1 MKNKILMA
9 MSGGIDSSV
18 AAIEL
23 RRQGYELKGVTFTQL
38 TLDSPAVAEARKMA
52 DDMGFEHHTLDMRR
66 EFYDSV
72 ICNFIDEYLHGRTP
86 NPCVQC
92 NSNIKWGMLQ
102 KFADEMGCFYIA
114 TGHYAQIECTPEGRY
129 FIRKGAD
136 EHKDQSYFLWRLT
149 QENLS
154 RTLFPLGK
162 YTKTEVRQ
170 IALDNGYEQLSKKSE
185 SQEICFIPDND
196 YRNFLR
202 ANVPDYDKKYKKGDF
217 IDINGKVL
225 GKHQG
230 FPNYTIGQRKGLG
243 IALGEPM
250 YVIRIDAEKNQVV
263 LGRKEDLLTKTC
275 YARDLNM
282 MKFPDFIDGQAVM
295 AKVRYKSR
303 PGLAHIYHVDE
314 SELQPLNV
322 GTRHAVSDISD
333 ALHVGTQ
340 SAASYDPQGQN
351 TIQPSTFNS
360 QLVRIVFVND
370 IESITPGQSVVF
382 YCGDNYTDVLAGAIL
397 L

>member
-23 RRQGYELKGVTFTQL
+23 RRKGYDLKGVTFTQL
-38 TLDSPAVAEARKMA
+38 TLDSPAVTEARQMA
-52 DDMGFEHHTLDMRR
+52 ADMGFEHHTLDIRR
-66 EFYDSV
+66 EFHDSV

-92 NSNIKWGMLQ
+92 NSNIKWGKLQ
-102 KFADEMGCFYIA
+102 KFADELGCFYIA
-114 TGHYAQIECTPEGRY
+114 TGHYAQIERTSEGRY

-154 RTLFPLGK
+154 RTLFPLGA
-162 YTKTEVRQ
+162 YTKAEVRQ
-170 IALDNGYEQLSKKSE
+170 IAFDNGYEQLSKKGE

-202 ANVPDYDKKYKKGDF
+202 ANVPNYDKKYKKGDF

-250 YVIRIDAEKNQVV
+250 YVVRIDAQKNQVV

-275 YARDLNM
+275 YAHDLNM

-303 PGLAHIYHVDE
+303 PGLAYLYHAD
-314 SELQPLNV
+314 SNELSDKSDCLISPTSQTGQTEDLN
-322 GTRHAVSDISD
+322 
-333 ALHVGTQ
+333 
-340 SAASYDPQGQN
+340 
-351 TIQPSTFNS
+351 NS
-360 QLVRIVFVND
+360 SFLTPHSSLVRIVFDEN

-382 YCGDNYTDVLAGAIL
+382 YCGENYTDVLGGAIL
-397 L
+397 F

>member
-66 EFYDSV
+66 EFHDSV

-162 YTKTEVRQ
+162 YTKTKVRQ
-170 IALDNGYEQLSKKSE
+170 IALDNGYEQLSKKGE

-225 GKHQG
+225 GQHQG

-250 YVIRIDAEKNQVV
+250 YVVRIDAEKNQVV

-282 MKFPDFIDGQAVM
+282 MKFPDFIDGQTVM

-314 SELQPLNV
+314 SELQTLNV

-340 SAASYDPQGQN
+340 RAASYDPQGQN

-397 L
+397 V

>member
-23 RRQGYELKGVTFTQL
+23 RRKGYDLKGVTFTQL
-38 TLDSPAVAEARKMA
+38 TLDSPAVTEARQMA
-52 DDMGFEHHTLDMRR
+52 ADMDFEHHTLDIRR
-66 EFYDSV
+66 EFHDSV

-92 NSNIKWGMLQ
+92 NSNIKWGKLQ
-102 KFADEMGCFYIA
+102 KFADELGCFYIA

-154 RTLFPLGK
+154 RTLFPLGG
-162 YTKTEVRQ
+162 YTKAEVRQ
-170 IALDNGYEQLSKKSE
+170 IALDNGYEQLSKKGE

-250 YVIRIDAEKNQVV
+250 YVVRIDAQKNQVV

-275 YARDLNM
+275 YAHDLNM
-282 MKFPDFIDGQAVM
+282 MKFSDFIDGQAVM

-303 PGLAHIYHVDE
+303 PGLAYLYHAD
-314 SELQPLNV
+314 SNELSDKSDCLISPTSQTGQTEDLN
-322 GTRHAVSDISD
+322 
-333 ALHVGTQ
+333 
-340 SAASYDPQGQN
+340 
-351 TIQPSTFNS
+351 NS
-360 QLVRIVFVND
+360 SFLTPHSSLVRIVFDEN

-382 YCGDNYTDVLAGAIL
+382 YCGENYTDVLGGAIL
-397 L
+397 F

>member
-66 EFYDSV
+66 EFHDSV

-170 IALDNGYEQLSKKSE
+170 IALDNGYEQLSKKGE

-202 ANVPDYDKKYKKGDF
+202 TNVPDYDKKYKKGDF

-250 YVIRIDAEKNQVV
+250 YVVRIDAEKNQVV

-314 SELQPLNV
+314 SELQTLNV

-340 SAASYDPQGQN
+340 HAASYDPQGKN

>member
-1 MKNKILMA
+1 

-23 RRQGYELKGVTFTQL
+23 RRQGYDLKGVTFTQL
-38 TLDSPAVAEARKMA
+38 TLDSPAVAEARQMA
-52 DDMGFEHHTLDMRR
+52 TDMGFEHHTLDMRR
-66 EFYDSV
+66 EFHDSV

-92 NSNIKWGMLQ
+92 NSNIKWGKLQ
-102 KFADEMGCFYIA
+102 KFADELGCFYIA
-114 TGHYAQIECTPEGRY
+114 TGHYAQIAQTPEGRY

-154 RTLFPLGK
+154 RTLFPLGG
-162 YTKTEVRQ
+162 YTKAEVRQ
-170 IALDNGYEQLSKKSE
+170 IALDNGYEQLSKKGE
-185 SQEICFIPDND
+185 SQEICFILDND

-202 ANVPDYDKKYKKGDF
+202 TNVPDYDKKYKKGDF

-250 YVIRIDAEKNQVV
+250 YVVRIDAQKNQVV

-275 YARDLNM
+275 YAHDLNM

-303 PGLAHIYHVDE
+303 PGLAHLYHADP
-314 SELQPLNV
+314 SELQTLN
-322 GTRHAVSDISD
+322 SQ
-333 ALHVGTQ
+333 L
-340 SAASYDPQGQN
+340 
-351 TIQPSTFNS
+351 STLNS
-360 QLVRIVFVND
+360 QLVRIVFEEN

-382 YCGDNYTDVLAGAIL
+382 YCGENYTDVLGGAIL

>member
-1 MKNKILMA
+1 

-23 RRQGYELKGVTFTQL
+23 RRKGYELKGVTFTQL
-38 TLDSPAVAEARKMA
+38 TLDSPAVSDARQMA
-52 DDMGFEHHTLDMRR
+52 ADMGFEHHTLDMRR
-66 EFYDSV
+66 EFHDSV

-92 NSNIKWGMLQ
+92 NSNIKWGKLQ
-102 KFADEMGCFYIA
+102 KFADELGCFYIA
-114 TGHYAQIECTPEGRY
+114 TGHYAQIEKTPEGRY

-154 RTLFPLGK
+154 RTLFPLGG
-162 YTKTEVRQ
+162 YTKAEVRQ
-170 IALDNGYEQLSKKSE
+170 IAFDNGYEQLSKKGE

-217 IDINGKVL
+217 ININGKVL

-250 YVIRIDAEKNQVV
+250 YVVRIDAQKNQVV

-275 YARDLNM
+275 YAHDLNM
-282 MKFPDFIDGQAVM
+282 MKFPDFIDGQTVM

-303 PGLAHIYHVDE
+303 PGLAHLYHADPNELSE
-314 SELQPLNV
+314 SSDCLNRP
-322 GTRHAVSDISD
+322 TNPNSPTS
-333 ALHVGTQ
+333 
-340 SAASYDPQGQN
+340 P
-351 TIQPSTFNS
+351 NS
-360 QLVRIVFVND
+360 QTKDLNNSSFLSPHSSLVRIVFEND

-382 YCGDNYTDVLAGAIL
+382 YCGDNYTDVLGGAIL

>member
-1 MKNKILMA
+1 

-92 NSNIKWGMLQ
+92 NSNIKWGILQ

-114 TGHYAQIECTPEGRY
+114 TGHYAQIESTPEGRY

-170 IALDNGYEQLSKKSE
+170 IALDNGYEQLSKKGE

-250 YVIRIDAEKNQVV
+250 YVVRIDAEKNQVV
-263 LGRKEDLLTKTC
+263 LGRKEDLLTQTC

-282 MKFPDFIDGQAVM
+282 MKFSDFIDGQTVM

-314 SELQPLNV
+314 SELQTLNV
-322 GTRHAVSDISD
+322 GTRHAVSDIRD
-333 ALHVGTQ
+333 ALHVMTQ
-340 SAASYDPQGQN
+340 RAASYDPQGQN
-351 TIQPSTFNS
+351 TIQPSTLNS
-360 QLVRIVFVND
+360 QFVRIVFEND

-382 YCGDNYTDVLAGAIL
+382 YCGDNYTDVLGGAIL

>member
-1 MKNKILMA
+1 
-9 MSGGIDSSV
+9 
-18 AAIEL
+18 
-23 RRQGYELKGVTFTQL
+23 
-38 TLDSPAVAEARKMA
+38 
-52 DDMGFEHHTLDMRR
+52 
-66 EFYDSV
+66 
-72 ICNFIDEYLHGRTP
+72 
-86 NPCVQC
+86 
-92 NSNIKWGMLQ
+92 
-102 KFADEMGCFYIA
+102 
-114 TGHYAQIECTPEGRY
+114 
-129 FIRKGAD
+129 
-136 EHKDQSYFLWRLT
+136 LT

-162 YTKTEVRQ
+162 YTKAEVRQ
-170 IALDNGYEQLSKKSE
+170 IALDNGYEQLSKKGE

-202 ANVPDYDKKYKKGDF
+202 TNVPNYEKKYKPGNF
-217 IDINGKVL
+217 VDINGKVL

-250 YVIRIDAEKNQVV
+250 YVVRIDAEKNQVV

-282 MKFPDFIDGQAVM
+282 MKFPDFIDGQTVM

-314 SELQPLNV
+314 SELQTLNLR
-322 GTRHAVSDISD
+322 TQHAVSDDSK
-333 ALHVGTQ
+333 
-340 SAASYDPQGQN
+340 GQN
-351 TIQPSTFNS
+351 TFQHSSFNS
-360 QLVRIVFVND
+360 QLVRIVFED
-370 IESITPGQSVVF
+370 PIESITPGQSVVF

-397 L
+397 I

>member
-23 RRQGYELKGVTFTQL
+23 RRKGYDLKGVTFTQL
-38 TLDSPAVAEARKMA
+38 TLDSPAVTEARQMA
-52 DDMGFEHHTLDMRR
+52 ADMGFEHHTLDIRR
-66 EFYDSV
+66 EFHDSV

-92 NSNIKWGMLQ
+92 NSNIKWGKLQ
-102 KFADEMGCFYIA
+102 KFADELGCFYIA
-114 TGHYAQIECTPEGRY
+114 TGHYAQIAQTPEGRY

-154 RTLFPLGK
+154 RTLFPLGA
-162 YTKTEVRQ
+162 YTKAEVRQ
-170 IALDNGYEQLSKKSE
+170 IAFDNGYEQLSKKGE

-202 ANVPDYDKKYKKGDF
+202 ANVPNYDKKYKKGDF

-243 IALGEPM
+243 IALGETM
-250 YVIRIDAEKNQVV
+250 YVVRIDAQKNQVV

-275 YARDLNM
+275 YAHDLNM

-303 PGLAHIYHVDE
+303 PGLAYLYHAD
-314 SELQPLNV
+314 SNELSDKSDCLISPTSQTGQTEDLN
-322 GTRHAVSDISD
+322 
-333 ALHVGTQ
+333 
-340 SAASYDPQGQN
+340 
-351 TIQPSTFNS
+351 NS
-360 QLVRIVFVND
+360 SLLTPHSSLVRIVFDEN

-382 YCGDNYTDVLAGAIL
+382 YCGENYTDVLGGAIL
-397 L
+397 F

>member
-1 MKNKILMA
+1 

-23 RRQGYELKGVTFTQL
+23 RRKGYELKGVTFTQL
-38 TLDSPAVAEARKMA
+38 TLDSPAVSDARQMA
-52 DDMGFEHHTLDMRR
+52 ADMGFEHHTLDMRR
-66 EFYDSV
+66 EFHDSV

-92 NSNIKWGMLQ
+92 NSNIKWGKLQ
-102 KFADEMGCFYIA
+102 KFADELGCFYIA
-114 TGHYAQIECTPEGRY
+114 TGHYAQIEKTPEGRY

-154 RTLFPLGK
+154 RTLFPLGG
-162 YTKTEVRQ
+162 YTKAEVRQ
-170 IALDNGYEQLSKKSE
+170 IAFDNGYEQLSKKGE

-217 IDINGKVL
+217 IDVNGKVL

-250 YVIRIDAEKNQVV
+250 YVVRIDAQKNQVV

-275 YARDLNM
+275 YAHDLNM
-282 MKFPDFIDGQAVM
+282 MKFPDFIDGQTVM

-303 PGLAHIYHVDE
+303 PGLAHLYHVDV
-314 SELQPLNV
+314 SEFPSRDVQLECSHANV
-322 GTRHAVSDISD
+322 EGGD
-333 ALHVGTQ
+333 
-340 SAASYDPQGQN
+340 
-351 TIQPSTFNS
+351 NS
-360 QLVRIVFVND
+360 SFLIPHSSLVRIVFEND

-382 YCGDNYTDVLAGAIL
+382 YCGDNYTDVLGGAIL

>member
-52 DDMGFEHHTLDMRR
+52 EDMGFEHHTLDMRR
-66 EFYDSV
+66 EFHDSV

-114 TGHYAQIECTPEGRY
+114 TGHYAQIESTPEGRY

-154 RTLFPLGK
+154 RTLFPLGG

-170 IALDNGYEQLSKKSE
+170 IALDNGYEQLSKKGE

-202 ANVPDYDKKYKKGDF
+202 ANVPDYDKKYKKGNF

-225 GKHQG
+225 GQHQG

-250 YVIRIDAEKNQVV
+250 YVVRIDAEKNQVV
-263 LGRKEDLLTKTC
+263 LGRKEDLLTQTC

-282 MKFPDFIDGQAVM
+282 MKFPDFIDGQTVM

-314 SELQPLNV
+314 SELQTLNV
-322 GTRHAVSDISD
+322 GTRHAVSD
-333 ALHVGTQ
+333 G
-340 SAASYDPQGQN
+340 PKGQN
-351 TIQPSTFNS
+351 TFQLSTFNS
-360 QLVRIVFVND
+360 QLVRIVFD
-370 IESITPGQSVVF
+370 TPIESITPGQSVVF
-382 YCGDNYTDVLAGAIL
+382 YCGDNYTDVLGGAIL
-397 L
+397 I

>member
-1 MKNKILMA
+1 MA

-66 EFYDSV
+66 EFHDSV

-170 IALDNGYEQLSKKSE
+170 IALDNGYEQLSKKGE

-202 ANVPDYDKKYKKGDF
+202 TNVRDYDKKYKKGDF

-250 YVIRIDAEKNQVV
+250 YVVRIDAEKNQVV

-282 MKFPDFIDGQAVM
+282 MKFPDFIDGQIVM

-303 PGLAHIYHVDE
+303 PGLAHIYHVAE
-314 SELQPLNV
+314 SELQTLNV

-340 SAASYDPQGQN
+340 RAASYDSQGQN

>member
-170 IALDNGYEQLSKKSE
+170 IALDNGYEQLSKKGE

-202 ANVPDYDKKYKKGDF
+202 TNVPDYDKKYKKGDF

-250 YVIRIDAEKNQVV
+250 YVVRIDAEKNQVV

-282 MKFPDFIDGQAVM
+282 MKFPDFIDGQIVM

-303 PGLAHIYHVDE
+303 PGLAHIYHVAE
-314 SELQPLNV
+314 SELQTLNV

-340 SAASYDPQGQN
+340 RAASYDSQGQN

>member
-66 EFYDSV
+66 EFHDSV

-170 IALDNGYEQLSKKSE
+170 IALDNGYEQLSKKGE

-202 ANVPDYDKKYKKGDF
+202 TNVRDYDKKYKKGDF

-250 YVIRIDAEKNQVV
+250 YVVRIDAEKNQVV

-282 MKFPDFIDGQAVM
+282 MKFPDFIDGQIVM

-303 PGLAHIYHVDE
+303 PGLAHIYHVAE
-314 SELQPLNV
+314 SELQTLNV

-340 SAASYDPQGQN
+340 RAASYDSQGQN

>member
-1 MKNKILMA
+1 

-102 KFADEMGCFYIA
+102 KFADEMDCFYIA

-170 IALDNGYEQLSKKSE
+170 IALDNGYEQLSKKGE

-202 ANVPDYDKKYKKGDF
+202 TNVPDYDKKYKKGDF

-250 YVIRIDAEKNQVV
+250 YVVRIDAEKNQVV

-314 SELQPLNV
+314 SELQTLNV

-340 SAASYDPQGQN
+340 RAASYDPQGQN
-351 TIQPSTFNS
+351 TIQPSTLNS
-360 QLVRIVFVND
+360 QFVRIVFEND

-382 YCGDNYTDVLAGAIL
+382 YCGDNYTDVLGGAIL